1 MKTLRYLSGSL
12 DKRLNQFVLCMVSVS
27 LLQSLFLVDN
37 SRHVGH
43 TNRESTSTSAFLVN
57 ADTKES
63 IPGQSNSTRDQIIP
77 DTTKI
82 LDELIPCNE
91 EDTASEDLFS
101 APCMCYVGPG
111 YYTFSVLM
119 HGRNEALGIP
129 KKHEIAIQAGEINQP
144 GHQKSEIT
152 RRITEPVTGDQVF
165 NADTTLPDTIKNYPV
180 LVI

>member
-12 DKRLNQFVLCMVSVS
+12 DKRINQFVLCMVSVS

-37 SRHVGH
+37 LRHVRL
-43 TNRESTSTSAFLVN
+43 TNRESTSTSAFLVDAN
-57 ADTKES
+57 TEES
-63 IPGQSNSTRDQIIP
+63 IPGRNNSTRDQIIP

-82 LDELIPCNE
+82 LEELIPCYE
-91 EDTASEDLFS
+91 EDTASEDLFA
-101 APCMCYVGPG
+101 APYMGYVWPG

-119 HGRNEALGIP
+119 HGRNEALGTS
-129 KKHEIAIQAGEINQP
+129 KNQEITNQTGEINQP
-144 GHQKSEIT
+144 GRQKSEIN